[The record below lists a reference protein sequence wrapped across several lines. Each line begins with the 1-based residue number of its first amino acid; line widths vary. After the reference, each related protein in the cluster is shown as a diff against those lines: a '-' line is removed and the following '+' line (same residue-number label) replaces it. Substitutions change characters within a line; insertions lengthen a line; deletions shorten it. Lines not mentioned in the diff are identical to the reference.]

1 VPTVDGPFLLPGVAV
16 LVVDDEPD
24 VRDLSRAILERAG
37 CDVVTAEDGVD
48 ALEKLADGFEPR
60 VILLD
65 LEMPRLDGEGVLRA
79 LANPPLNA
87 ARVIV
92 FTAHPF
98 RRPASAAMCIQ
109 KPCSASGLIG
119 AVTRVLAA

>member
-1 VPTVDGPFLLPGVAV
+1 MNRPVLLPGVSV
-16 LVVDDEPD
+16 LVVDDEAD
-24 VRDLSRAILERAG
+24 VRDLARAILERAG
-37 CDVVTAEDGVD
+37 CAVVTAEDGVD
-48 ALEKLADGFEPR
+48 ALEKLADGFEPL
-60 VILLD
+60 VIILD

-79 LANPPLNA
+79 LATHPRKA

-98 RRPASAAMCIQ
+98 RRPASAAICIQ

-119 AVTRVLAA
+119 AVSRVLAA

>member
-1 VPTVDGPFLLPGVAV
+1 M
-16 LVVDDEPD
+16 LVVDDERD
-24 VRDLSRAILERAG
+24 VRDLARTILERAG
-37 CDVVTAEDGVD
+37 CEVVTAEDGVD
-48 ALEKLADGFEPR
+48 ALEKIADGFEPL
-60 VILLD
+60 VIILD

-79 LANPPLNA
+79 LAKRPLSI

-98 RRPASAAMCIQ
+98 RRPASAAMYIQ

-119 AVTRVLAA
+119 AVSRVLACA